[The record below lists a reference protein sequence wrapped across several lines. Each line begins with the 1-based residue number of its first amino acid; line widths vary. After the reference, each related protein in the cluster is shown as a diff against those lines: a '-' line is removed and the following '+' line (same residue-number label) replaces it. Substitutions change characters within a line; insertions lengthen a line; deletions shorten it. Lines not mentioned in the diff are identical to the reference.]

1 MTKTYVLDTNILI
14 HSPYALHSFDDNKVI
29 LPIAVLEELD
39 KIKNEESERGANA
52 RQAIR
57 YLEQLRQTGNLF
69 EGVSLK
75 TGGFLKIEANFIQVE
90 LPYGLGTDSNDNR
103 ILKVCKG
110 LSEMGESVVL
120 VTKDIIVRLKSQK
133 IGITAEDFTTEQ
145 SPHLK
150 EQYTGRLDVYTSDK
164 AMNEFKKKGLSPEHI
179 YLPVNAKEIV
189 SSSTDSAPDMAA
201 LRQAVQPVYNQFFII
216 HSETN
221 EKKTLLGR
229 FNGNL
234 IVPLKTLK
242 EEPFG
247 VKPINVGQ
255 KFLQEAL
262 MTEADAAPLVIVKGP
277 AGTAKTFYSLAVG
290 LDRVFGAEKKD
301 YRRILITRP
310 NVQFDDDIGFLPG
323 TEQEKIAPFLRPIID
338 NLEILVDRDEK
349 ERYKNEKELRGKIDE
364 LFSRG
369 IIMAEAM
376 NFIRGRS
383 ITHTYLIIDEAQ
395 NLTPKQVKGIVTR
408 VGKGTKV
415 ILLGD
420 PAQIDHPLLDERTN
434 GLSYAS
440 ENMKGSPLCYQIT
453 MLTEECERSALA
465 LDAAERM

>member
-1 MTKTYVLDTNILI
+1 MYFPSLSWRSWDKLKN
-14 HSPYALHSFDDNKVI
+14 DDG
-29 LPIAVLEELD
+29 
-39 KIKNEESERGANA
+39 ERGANA
-52 RQAIR
+52 RQSIR
-57 YLEQLRQTGNLF
+57 YLEQLRLTGNLF
-69 EGVSLK
+69 EGVTLPS
-75 TGGFLKIEANFIQVE
+75 GGTLKIEANFVQVD
-90 LPYGLGTDSNDNR
+90 LPFTYALDSNDNR

-110 LSEMGESVVL
+110 LAEKGEAVIL
-120 VTKDIIVRLKSQK
+120 VTKDILVRLKAQK

-145 SPHLK
+145 SPLLK
-150 EQYTGRLDVYTSDK
+150 EQYSGRLHVYASDK
-164 AMNEFKKKGLSPEHI
+164 AMSEFKKKGI
-179 YLPVNAKEIV
+179 
-189 SSSTDSAPDMAA
+189 APDQIYQRTACDNPITDGDDTALAA
-201 LRQAVQPVYNQFFII
+201 SFRQEVKPIPNQFFII
-216 HSETN
+216 HSETS

-229 FNGNL
+229 YNGKL
-234 IVPLKTLK
+234 IVPLRSLK

-247 VKPINVGQ
+247 VKPANVGQ
-255 KFLQEAL
+255 RFLQEAL
-262 MTEADAAPLVIVKGP
+262 LEDADTAPLVIVKGP

-290 LDRVFGAEKKD
+290 LECIFETDRKR

-310 NVQFDDDIGFLPG
+310 NVQFDEDIGFLPG
-323 TEQEKIAPFLRPIID
+323 TEQEKIAPYLRPVID
-338 NLEILVDRDEK
+338 NLEILVDRNEK

-420 PAQIDHPLLDERTN
+420 PGQIDHPLLDERTN
-434 GLSYAS
+434 GLSYVS
-440 ENMKGSPLCYQIT
+440 EKMKGSPLCYQLT
-453 MLTEECERSALA
+453 MQTEECERSALA
-465 LDAAERM
+465 MDAAKRM

>member
-1 MTKTYVLDTNILI
+1 MTKTYVLDTNVLI
-14 HSPYALHSFDDNKVI
+14 QSPYALGSFEDNKVV

-39 KIKNEESERGANA
+39 KLKNDDGERGANA
-52 RQAIR
+52 RQSIR
-57 YLEQLRQTGNLF
+57 YLEQLRLTGNLF
-69 EGVSLK
+69 EGVTLPS
-75 TGGFLKIEANFIQVE
+75 GGTLKIEANFVQVD
-90 LPYGLGTDSNDNR
+90 LPFTYALDSNDNR

-110 LSEMGESVVL
+110 LAEKGEAVIL
-120 VTKDIIVRLKSQK
+120 VTKDILVRLKAQK

-145 SPHLK
+145 SPLLK
-150 EQYTGRLDVYTSDK
+150 EQYSGRLHVYASDK
-164 AMNEFKKKGLSPEHI
+164 AMSEFKKKGI
-179 YLPVNAKEIV
+179 
-189 SSSTDSAPDMAA
+189 APDQIYQRPACDNPITDGDDTALAA
-201 LRQAVQPVYNQFFII
+201 SFRQEVKPVPNQFFII
-216 HSETN
+216 HSETS

-229 FNGNL
+229 YNGKL
-234 IVPLKTLK
+234 IVPLRSLK

-247 VKPINVGQ
+247 VKPANVGQ
-255 KFLQEAL
+255 RFLQEAL
-262 MTEADAAPLVIVKGP
+262 LEDADTAPLVIVKGP

-290 LDRVFGAEKKD
+290 LECIFEIDRKS

-310 NVQFDDDIGFLPG
+310 NVQFDEDIGFLPG
-323 TEQEKIAPFLRPIID
+323 TEQEKIAPYLRPVID
-338 NLEILVDRDEK
+338 NLEILVDRNEK
-349 ERYKNEKELRGKIDE
+349 ERYKNEKELRSKIDE

-420 PAQIDHPLLDERTN
+420 PGQIDHPLLDERTN
-434 GLSYAS
+434 GLSYVS
-440 ENMKGSPLCYQIT
+440 EKMKGSPLCYQLT
-453 MLTEECERSALA
+453 MQTEECERSALA
-465 LDAAERM
+465 MDAAKRM

>member
-1 MTKTYVLDTNILI
+1 MTKTYVLDTNVLI
-14 HSPYALHSFDDNKVI
+14 QSPYALGSFEDNKVV

-39 KIKNEESERGANA
+39 KLKNDDGERGANA
-52 RQAIR
+52 RQSIR

-69 EGVSLK
+69 KGVSLPS
-75 TGGFLKIEANFIQVE
+75 GGTLKIEANFVQVD
-90 LPYGLGTDSNDNR
+90 LPFTYALDSNDNR

-110 LSEMGESVVL
+110 LAEKGEAVIL
-120 VTKDIIVRLKSQK
+120 VTKDILVRLKAQK

-145 SPHLK
+145 SPLLK
-150 EQYTGRLDVYTSDK
+150 EQYSGRLHVYASDK
-164 AMNEFKKKGLSPEHI
+164 AMSEFKKKGI
-179 YLPVNAKEIV
+179 
-189 SSSTDSAPDMAA
+189 APDQIYQRTACDNPITDGDDTALAA
-201 LRQAVQPVYNQFFII
+201 SFRQEVKPIHNQFFII
-216 HSETN
+216 HSETS

-229 FNGNL
+229 YNGKL
-234 IVPLKTLK
+234 IVPLRSLK

-247 VKPINVGQ
+247 VKPANVGQ
-255 KFLQEAL
+255 RFLQEAL
-262 MTEADAAPLVIVKGP
+262 LEDADTAPLVIVKGP

-290 LDRVFGAEKKD
+290 LECIFETDRKS

-310 NVQFDDDIGFLPG
+310 NVQFDEDIGFLPG
-323 TEQEKIAPFLRPIID
+323 TEQEKIAPYLRPVID
-338 NLEILVDRDEK
+338 NLEILVDRNEK

-420 PAQIDHPLLDERTN
+420 PGQIDHPLLDERTN
-434 GLSYAS
+434 GLSYVS
-440 ENMKGSPLCYQIT
+440 EKMKGSPLCYQLT
-453 MLTEECERSALA
+453 MQTEECERSALA
-465 LDAAERM
+465 MDAAKRM

>member
-1 MTKTYVLDTNILI
+1 MTKTYVLDTNVLI
-14 HSPYALHSFDDNKVI
+14 QSPYALGSFEDNKVV

-39 KIKNEESERGANA
+39 KLKNDDGERGANA
-52 RQAIR
+52 RQSIR

-69 EGVSLK
+69 EGVSLPS
-75 TGGFLKIEANFIQVE
+75 GGTLKIEANFVQVD
-90 LPYGLGTDSNDNR
+90 LPFTYALDSNDNR

-110 LSEMGESVVL
+110 LAEKGEAVIL
-120 VTKDIIVRLKSQK
+120 VTKDILVRLKAQK
-133 IGITAEDFTTEQ
+133 RTACDNPITDGDDTA
-145 SPHLK
+145 L
-150 EQYTGRLDVYTSDK
+150 
-164 AMNEFKKKGLSPEHI
+164 
-179 YLPVNAKEIV
+179 
-189 SSSTDSAPDMAA
+189 AA
-201 LRQAVQPVYNQFFII
+201 SFRQEVKPIHNQFFII
-216 HSETN
+216 HSETS
-221 EKKTLLGR
+221 EKKTLLGSY
-229 FNGNL
+229 NGKL
-234 IVPLKTLK
+234 IVPLRSLK

-247 VKPINVGQ
+247 VKPANVGQ
-255 KFLQEAL
+255 RFLQEAL
-262 MTEADAAPLVIVKGP
+262 LEDADTAPLVIVKGP

-290 LDRVFGAEKKD
+290 LECIFETDRKS

-310 NVQFDDDIGFLPG
+310 NVQFDEDIGFLPG
-323 TEQEKIAPFLRPIID
+323 TEQEKIAPYLRPVID
-338 NLEILVDRDEK
+338 NLEILVDRNEK

-420 PAQIDHPLLDERTN
+420 PGQIDHPLLDERTN
-434 GLSYAS
+434 GLSYVS
-440 ENMKGSPLCYQIT
+440 EKMKGSPLCYQLT
-453 MLTEECERSALA
+453 MQTEECERSALA
-465 LDAAERM
+465 MDAAKRM